1 MSIGF
6 TAVSADNT
14 DPRDTG
20 WIGEIWETARQRM
33 RLAHAGEYLLVID
46 EVHKIDNW
54 SEAVKKEWDADTFND
69 VKIKVVLLGS
79 SRLLLKNGLTESLA
93 GRYELIRMPH
103 WSYTEVKEA
112 FGMEIKEMSKDCFA
126 MDMHYCPH
134 LKGWQDMGMSDE
146 MCAKLCD
153 LAMEG
158 DYAMAKEMGFDFE
171 NSMRLANGDPVCRV
185 VYRVRK
191 ENAAEEKK
199 D

>member
-1 MSIGF
+1 MS
-6 TAVSADNT
+6 
-14 DPRDTG
+14 
-20 WIGEIWETARQRM
+20 
-33 RLAHAGEYLLVID
+33 
-46 EVHKIDNW
+46 
-54 SEAVKKEWDADTFND
+54 
-69 VKIKVVLLGS
+69 KIKNDWPTENKMAQFYRRMLSNAAHKSALNAAEFEKRGIPYEDVYRTTSRQMAKQTAAGFLSKMEDKQDIRQLGAQM
-79 SRLLLKNGLTESLA
+79 TV
-93 GRYELIRMPH
+93 ELG
-103 WSYTEVKEA
+103 KEA

>member
-1 MSIGF
+1 ME
-6 TAVSADNT
+6 DKQ
-14 DPRDTG
+14 DL
-20 WIGEIWETARQRM
+20 RQ
-33 RLAHAGEYLLVID
+33 
-46 EVHKIDNW
+46 
-54 SEAVKKEWDADTFND
+54 
-69 VKIKVVLLGS
+69 LGAQM
-79 SRLLLKNGLTESLA
+79 TV
-93 GRYELIRMPH
+93 ELG
-103 WSYTEVKEA
+103 KEA